1 MNLSTWCSFLLA
13 VTFFK
18 MFIDIHSSL
27 YLILNIEI
35 GNQKRFPFREGNKF
49 NFKCFHLCYLDWQAR
64 VLFSRWICAQV
75 DVKFHFLVVSWIL
88 FLSKTLQS
96 RRLENES
103 WRMVSIFVELSFF
116 GRSIFFLSLNTWN
129 SSFRIQ
135 RYVTAKAT
143 NITKSMEKIKIK
155 NVQQWSRDV
164 WWSRDRSY

>member
-75 DVKFHFLVVSWIL
+75 DVKFHFLWTSYHSGQLNIVLVENSTIQTIRKWIL
-88 FLSKTLQS
+88 TNGVNFCRALIFQEINVFFCRSTLEIALSGFNDMLLQ
-96 RRLENES
+96 
-103 WRMVSIFVELSFF
+103 
-116 GRSIFFLSLNTWN
+116 
-129 SSFRIQ
+129 
-135 RYVTAKAT
+135 K
-143 NITKSMEKIKIK
+143 
-155 NVQQWSRDV
+155 QQI
-164 WWSRDRSY
+164 

>member
-75 DVKFHFLVVSWIL
+75 DVRFHFLWPSYHSGQLNIVLVENSTIQTIRKWIL
-88 FLSKTLQS
+88 TNGVNFCRALIFREINVFFCRSTLEIALSGFNDMLLQ
-96 RRLENES
+96 
-103 WRMVSIFVELSFF
+103 
-116 GRSIFFLSLNTWN
+116 
-129 SSFRIQ
+129 
-135 RYVTAKAT
+135 K
-143 NITKSMEKIKIK
+143 
-155 NVQQWSRDV
+155 QQI
-164 WWSRDRSY
+164 